1 MNRIPMTKTGLESLK
16 TELQQLKTQD
26 RHQVK
31 EEIAVARAH
40 GDLKE
45 NAEYHA
51 AREKQSFIEGRI
63 SELEDKIARAD
74 VIDPA
79 NLSTDKVV
87 FGCRVTLLNLETDQ
101 EVSYTIVGEDEA
113 DYRNNLIAITSP
125 VAQSLIGKAVGD
137 EALVNAPKGTIEY
150 EILDIGV

>member
-1 MNRIPMTKTGLESLK
+1 MTKTGLESLK